1 MDLNEE
7 DADDGDDEH
16 QPRDHTSKANDKWLT
31 MDLNEE
37 NADDGDDEQLELG
50 DDFDIR
56 AAKCWRD

>member
-1 MDLNEE
+1 
-7 DADDGDDEH
+7 
-16 QPRDHTSKANDKWLT
+16 

-56 AAKCWRD
+56 AAEC